1 MTSVL
6 EKRLR
11 FAPAPSHTNEAGLRR
26 DLQQFSRQRRW
37 KWHFQNE
44 IPQKS
49 EEISQFKI
57 KLQ

>member
-1 MTSVL
+1 MISVL

-11 FAPAPSHTNEAGLRR
+11 FAPTPSYTNEADLLR
-26 DLQQFSRQRRW
+26 DLPQFSRKMRW
-37 KWHFQNE
+37 KWHFQTE